1 MIVYESLIRETNQ
14 IFFVEAAV
22 EEIAVF
28 AGWCWPPL
36 DLSSIALR
44 RLNASYF
51 SGEFSDKLTEGLELV
66 LEIGVVG
73 E

>member
-1 MIVYESLIRETNQ
+1 MTVWITNQ
-14 IFFVEAAV
+14 WADTNQVCFVWPAAP
-22 EEIAVF
+22 EDPAPG
-28 AGWCWPPL
+28 AP

-44 RLNASYF
+44 RLSASYF

-66 LEIGVVG
+66 LGVMGVVG